1 MRPCCDKKDPLPI
14 SMQETEP
21 DNSRMLEALEK
32 KSAASKKHM
41 ADAISF
47 GQYRKDGGS
56 NV

>member
-1 MRPCCDKKDPLPI
+1 MRPFCDKKDPLPI

-32 KSAASKKHM
+32 KIAASKKHM